1 MAVERE
7 EKEQARE
14 ERGARCQMANNC
26 REGRLPAIYLLSKNS
41 AINTINH
48 ILKIYNCNEW

>member
-48 ILKIYNCNEW
+48 ILKIYNCNE